1 MGRTWHEVSDK
12 ISKRDMDKIDVSKDK
27 EGGINVEEYQK
38 QYLGGD
44 NDEFEGFYNSD
55 DEIEFENFKKNK
67 KANK

>member
-1 MGRTWHEVSDK
+1 
-12 ISKRDMDKIDVSKDK
+12 MDKIDVSKDK